1 MKITYN
7 VQHLPER
14 KRGCRESEEVL
25 AIKAF
30 LADREQKNMLIEY
43 DDAKEAKRR
52 YDSIRNFRSSN
63 KLQPIFDLYRT
74 DKAICIIKF
83 KRAAGVGKMAGKE
96 E

>member
-14 KRGCRESEEVL
+14 KRGWRESEEVL

-43 DDAKEAKRR
+43 DDAKDAKRR
-52 YDSIRNFRSSN
+52 YDSLRNFRSNN
-63 KLQPIFDLYRT
+63 KLQMVFDIYRADT
-74 DKAICIIKF
+74 AICIIKINRPTGF
-83 KRAAGVGKMAGKE
+83 RKPASNGE
-96 E
+96 

>member
-1 MKITYN
+1 MKISYN

-43 DDAKEAKRR
+43 DNAKDAKRR

-63 KLQPIFDLYRT
+63 KLQPVFDLYRVDT
-74 DKAICIIKF
+74 AICIIKSN
-83 KRAAGVGKMAGKE
+83 RPAGVRKPASKGE
-96 E
+96 

>member
-14 KRGCRESEEVL
+14 KRSCRESEEVL

-30 LADREQKNMLIEY
+30 LADKEQKNMLIEY

-52 YDSIRNFRSSN
+52 YDSIRNFRSSH
-63 KLQPIFDLYRT
+63 KIQAVFDLYRADT
-74 DKAICIIKF
+74 AICIVKVNRPSGF
-83 KRAAGVGKMAGKE
+83 KKPANKGE
-96 E
+96 